1 MIDQAQL
8 AERLK
13 NIRQELGSVTLIA
26 VTKYSAVEDL
36 EMAYAENQFDFGESK
51 VNDLKYKANYF
62 QEKNFNNVRWH
73 FIGHLQTNKVKE
85 LLKTPH
91 LSAIHSIDSLR
102 LLKEIIKYKSEFTG
116 FELKLFLQLNT
127 SHEPEKSGFQ
137 SMLEFEESLEL
148 LQNTDGPF
156 KLAGLM
162 TIGSI
167 RTDDFDL
174 DAKRCFNELVKIKE
188 QIIKK
193 YKILDLKLSM
203 GMSQDYKIA
212 LTYGTD
218 FVRIGS
224 ALFK

>member
-1 MIDQAQL
+1 MDQAQL

-13 NIRQELGSVTLIA
+13 NIKQELCSVTLIA
-26 VTKYSAVEDL
+26 VTKYSALEDL

-85 LLKTPH
+85 LLRIPN
-91 LSAIHSIDSLR
+91 LSAIHSVDSLR
-102 LLKEIIKYKSEFTG
+102 LLKEIIKNKSEFTEV
-116 FELKLFLQLNT
+116 ELKIFLQLNT
-127 SHEPEKSGFQ
+127 SHEDEKTGFT
-137 SMLEFEESLEL
+137 SMLEFEEAVEL
-148 LQNTDGPF
+148 LQNTNGPL

-162 TIGSI
+162 TMGSI
-167 RTDDFDL
+167 RTEDFEL
-174 DAKRCFNELVKIKE
+174 SAKKCFSELEKVRE
-188 QIIKK
+188 QLIKK